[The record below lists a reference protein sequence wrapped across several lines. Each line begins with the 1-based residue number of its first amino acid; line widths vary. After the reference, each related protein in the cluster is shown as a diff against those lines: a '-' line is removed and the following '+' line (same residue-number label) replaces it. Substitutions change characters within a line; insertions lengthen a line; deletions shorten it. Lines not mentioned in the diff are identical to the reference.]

1 MKIWMPAIR
10 AGTGTDVFTERLAS
24 GLQAKGIDVTV
35 IWFNHYLEIAPYL
48 MRLVPAPA
56 GTDII
61 HANSWNGFSFRKK
74 KPKLVVTV
82 HLCVEDKSLQP
93 YKSFA
98 QTIYHNLFIK
108 HFETKSFRVADC
120 VTAVS
125 NYTADKVI
133 KLFDIEHVN
142 VIYNGIDT
150 EFFSPGPSR
159 ERDGRFRLLFAGK
172 PSRRKGFDLLEAV
185 MQNLGDDFELH
196 YTAEPDIKTA
206 GKQNN
211 MHATGFLGKND
222 LLQAYRDCD
231 ALLFPSRLE
240 GFGYTVCEA
249 MACGKPVITSDNS
262 SLAEIVRDGETGL
275 LCKTD
280 DVQAF
285 CAAARKLAADHDL
298 IGGMGKSARRHV
310 LEHFSL
316 DKMINN
322 YIALYEKLLA
332 GRSL

>member
-1 MKIWMPAIR
+1 MKIWLPTIR
-10 AGTGTDVFTERLAS
+10 AGTGADIYTERLAE
-24 GLQAKGIDVTV
+24 GLMERGVDVIVT
-35 IWFNHYLEIAPYL
+35 WLSHYLEITPYL
-48 MRLVPAPA
+48 MRVMPAPA

-61 HANSWNGFSFRKK
+61 HVNSWNGFAFKRNNK
-74 KPKLVVTV
+74 KLVVTV
-82 HLCVEDKSLQP
+82 HSCVHDKLLRP

-98 QTIYHNLFIK
+98 QIIYHDLFIK
-108 HFETKSFRVADC
+108 RFETKSFLVADC

-125 NYTADKVI
+125 QYTADKVREN
-133 KLFDIEHVN
+133 FDIEHAN
-142 VIYNGIDT
+142 VIHNGIDT
-150 EFFSPGPSR
+150 DFFSPAASRKPVGP
-159 ERDGRFRLLFAGK
+159 FRLLFVGK
-172 PSRRKGFDLLEAV
+172 PRRMKGFDLLEAV
-185 MQNLGDDFELH
+185 MQNLGDDFELY
-196 YTAEPDIKTA
+196 YTAEAGIKTA

-211 MHATGFLGKND
+211 MHATGFLQKEE
-222 LLQAYRDCD
+222 LLQSYRDCD

-285 CAAARKLAADHDL
+285 CAAARKLAADRNL
-298 IGGMGKSARRHV
+298 AAGMGKSARRHV

-316 DKMINN
+316 DKMISK
-322 YIALYEKLLA
+322 YIALYEELLA
-332 GRSL
+332 R